1 MSYVDGA
8 PGEKLAFKFGHSATP
23 IVYSEECTINTDR
36 SLELSSDVF
45 QGFRADCANPSAP
58 ARPVRRVKGIDL
70 RFTGAGTASMASA
83 SKLIDLWQAGAE
95 FPGKVIQDHAE
106 GFTITG
112 AWIIESIT
120 LGGARGDD
128 QTFSITLAVAKP
140 DFELALT

>member
-1 MSYVDGA
+1 MAYVDGS
-8 PGEKLAFKFGHSATP
+8 PGEKLAFKFGNGADP
-23 IVYSEECTINTDR
+23 EVFSEECTINTDR

-83 SKLIDLWQAGAE
+83 SKLIDLWQSGTA
-95 FPGKVIQDHAE
+95 FNGKVIQDHAE

-112 AWIIESIT
+112 SWIIESIT
-120 LGGARGDD
+120 LGGTHGED

-140 DFELALT
+140 DFTIALT